1 MNTFRIAQIGSTER
15 LDFSKAKILAPFANT
30 TPEVDIFVESFA
42 LVDESNRV
50 FHGSELEKRHQEAP
64 YTILLLAGAENG
76 GSACGEMLLQ
86 SAILLADAYSLP
98 IFYTTDLEAE
108 LPDDPVLLLTRFNR
122 RLALYENALI
132 HTRQLNL
139 TISEQNQQLQS
150 MKSKVE
156 LEYNVIAN
164 SFFWK
169 ATKPLRWLCDQLKKV
184 PPIRYFAKGLRYWR
198 RHGTKGF
205 FRKIRSFLSTKRGC
219 KKRSTPDPKALEEQ
233 RNTTFLK
240 NIKFSILVPL
250 YNTPIAFLDEMIDSV
265 VKQTY
270 SNWELCLADGSDAE
284 HANVGKRVMELAQN
298 DSRILYKKLE
308 KNLGISENT
317 NACIDMASGEYI
329 SLFDHD
335 DLLHPSALF
344 EVMKVI
350 CEEDADFIYTDEAT
364 FKSPNPKKIITN
376 HYKPDFAPDNLR
388 VANYICHFTSF
399 SRELL
404 EQVGRFRAEYDGSQ
418 DHDMILRLT
427 EKAQKIAH
435 IPQILYYW
443 RSHPNS
449 VSLNLGSKSYAVD
462 AGIHAVE
469 DSLKR
474 NGLQGTVESSNIIP
488 TFYRVRYEVKTD
500 QKVSIIIPNKDHL
513 SVLKTCIDS
522 ILKLTTYPNY
532 EIVIVDN
539 GSSEAALFSYYEE
552 LKNHSNITVCSLDI
566 PFNYSML
573 NNFAITHATGDYYL
587 LLNNDIE
594 IITPNWL
601 EEMLMYAQR
610 DDVGAVGAKLYYPDD
625 TVQHAGVL
633 LGVGGFACHAFP
645 RFGRAEVGYMGR
657 AGYAQNLSAV
667 TAACMMVKASV
678 WREVEGLDE
687 SFKVALNDIDLCLK
701 IRKAGYLIVWT
712 PHAEAYHYE
721 SKTRGHED
729 NPEKQARFESE
740 VHRFQEKWK
749 SELEAGDPY
758 YNPNFSLDPSAMF
771 MEK

>member
-42 LVDESNRV
+42 LSDGSRRIY
-50 FHGSELEKRHQEAP
+50 HGSELEQRHKESP
-64 YTILLLAGAENG
+64 YT
-76 GSACGEMLLQ
+76 
-86 SAILLADAYSLP
+86 AILLPGEGYSSCGYELLQWAIALATAYSLP
-98 IFYTTDLEAE
+98 VFYTDDLGKSLDGEPVRILGQLNLKLAMTEAE
-108 LPDDPVLLLTRFNR
+108 LANAR
-122 RLALYENALI
+122 RLNA
-132 HTRQLNL
+132 TVC
-139 TISEQNQQLQS
+139 EQNQQLQS
-150 MKSKVE
+150 MKSKLE
-156 LEYNVIAN
+156 LEYGVISG

-169 ATKPLRWLCDQLKKV
+169 ATKPLRWLCDQLKKC

-205 FRKIRSFLSTKRGC
+205 VRKIKSFLSSKRGC
-219 KKRSTPDPKALEEQ
+219 KKRSTPDPKVLEEQ
-233 RNTTFLK
+233 RNTTFAK

-250 YNTPIAFLDEMIDSV
+250 YNTPIAFLNEMIDSV
-265 VKQTY
+265 VAQTY
-270 SNWELCLADGSDAE
+270 PNWELCLADGSDEA
-284 HANVGKRVMELAQN
+284 HTGVGARVKELAEK
-298 DSRILYKKLE
+298 DPRILYKKLE

-317 NACIDMASGEYI
+317 NACIDMATGDYI

-344 EVMKVI
+344 EVMKAI
-350 CEEDADFIYTDEAT
+350 CERDADFIYTDEAT

-399 SRELL
+399 SRVLL
-404 EQVGRFRAEYDGSQ
+404 EQVGRFRKEFDGSQ

-427 EKAQKIAH
+427 EKAQKIVH

-449 VSLNLGSKSYAVD
+449 VSLNLASKSYAVD
-462 AGIHAVE
+462 AGIRAVE
-469 DSLKR
+469 ESIKR
-474 NGLQGTVESSNIIP
+474 CGMSARVESSDIIP
-488 TFYRVRYEVKTD
+488 TFYRIRYDVDTD
-500 QKVSIIIPNKDHL
+500 KKVSIIIPNKDHL
-513 SVLKTCIDS
+513 SDLKTCIDS

-539 GSSEAALFSYYEE
+539 GSSEAALFAYYEE
-552 LKNHSNITVCSLDI
+552 IKANPNITVCSLDI
-566 PFNYSML
+566 PFNYSIL
-573 NNFAITHATGDYYL
+573 NNFAISHATGDYYL

-678 WREVEGLDE
+678 WREVQGLDE
-687 SFKVALNDIDLCLK
+687 SFKVALNDVDLCLK

-721 SKTRGHED
+721 SKSRGYED
-729 NPEKQARFESE
+729 NPEKQARFEAE
-740 VHRFQEKWK
+740 VKRFQEKWK
-749 SELEAGDPY
+749 QELEDGDPY
-758 YNPNFSLDPSAMF
+758 YNPNFSLDPSQMF
-771 MEK
+771 MEKD

>member
-1 MNTFRIAQIGSTER
+1 MNTFRIAQIGFTAPVDTKNAR
-15 LDFSKAKILAPFANT
+15 IFIPFASAD
-30 TPEVDIFVESFA
+30 PEIDCFVDSFA
-42 LVDESNRV
+42 LINESKRIY
-50 FHGSELEKRHQEAP
+50 HGSELEKRHKEAP
-64 YTILLLAGAENG
+64 YT
-76 GSACGEMLLQ
+76 
-86 SAILLADAYSLP
+86 AILLPGEGYSSCGYDLLQWALALANAYSLP
-98 IFYTTDLEAE
+98 VFYTDDLKESLDGDPVKILGRLNQKLAMTEAE
-108 LPDDPVLLLTRFNR
+108 L
-122 RLALYENALI
+122 AKA
-132 HTRQLNL
+132 RQLNA
-139 TISEQNQQLQS
+139 TVCEQNQQLQS
-150 MKSKVE
+150 MKSKLE
-156 LEYNVIAN
+156 LEYGVIST
-164 SFFWK
+164 SFFWR
-169 ATKPLRWLCDQLKKV
+169 ATKPFRRLCDLLKKI
-184 PPIRYFAKGLRYWR
+184 PPVRYFAKGLRYWR

-205 FRKIRSFLSTKRGC
+205 LRKIKSFLSSRSGC
-219 KKRSTPDPKALEEQ
+219 KKRTKLDPAVLEEQ
-233 RNTTFLK
+233 RKTEFSK
-240 NIKFSILVPL
+240 KIKFSILVPL

-270 SNWELCLADGSDAE
+270 ENWELCLADGSDDA
-284 HANVGKRVMELAQN
+284 HANVGERVKALASK
-298 DSRILYKKLE
+298 DPRILYKKLE

-317 NACIDMASGEYI
+317 NACIDMATGEYI

-344 EVMKVI
+344 EVMKAI
-350 CEEDADFIYTDEAT
+350 CEKDADFIYTDEAT

-404 EQVGRFRAEYDGSQ
+404 EKVGRFRKEFDGSQ

-427 EKAQKIAH
+427 EQAQKIVH
-435 IPQILYYW
+435 VPQILYYW

-449 VSLNLGSKSYAVD
+449 VSLNLASKSYAVD
-462 AGIHAVE
+462 AGIRAVE
-469 DSLKR
+469 ESIKR
-474 NGLQGTVESSNIIP
+474 CGMSAKVESSDIIP
-488 TFYRVRYEVKTD
+488 TFYRIRYDVNTD
-500 QKVSIIIPNKDHL
+500 KKVSIIIPNKDHL
-513 SVLKTCIDS
+513 SDLKTCIDS

-539 GSSEAALFSYYEE
+539 GSSEAALFAYYEE
-552 LKNHSNITVCSLDI
+552 IKTRPNITVCSLDI
-566 PFNYSML
+566 PFNYSIL
-573 NNFAITHATGDYYL
+573 NNFAVSHATGDYYL

-610 DDVGAVGAKLYYPDD
+610 DDVGAVGAKLYYPDN

-687 SFKVALNDIDLCLK
+687 SFKVALNDVDLCLK

-721 SKTRGHED
+721 SKSRGYED
-729 NPEKQARFESE
+729 NPEKKARFEAE
-740 VHRFQEKWK
+740 VNRFKEKWNQ
-749 SELEAGDPY
+749 ELEAGDPY
-758 YNPNFSLDPSAMF
+758 YNPNFSLDPSRMF
-771 MEK
+771 TEKD

>member
-1 MNTFRIAQIGSTER
+1 MNTIKIAQIGFTAPVSFEGA
-15 LDFSKAKILAPFANT
+15 KALIPFASAS
-30 TPEVDIFVESFA
+30 PEVDCFVDSFA
-42 LVDESNRV
+42 TVDESKRIY
-50 FHGSELEKRHQEAP
+50 HGSALEARHKEAP
-64 YTILLLAGAENG
+64 YT
-76 GSACGEMLLQ
+76 
-86 SAILLADAYSLP
+86 AILLPGDGVATCGYELLQWATALANAYSLP
-98 IFYTTDLEAE
+98 ILYTSDLQNAPLDEPIKILERCNRQIALLETE
-108 LPDDPVLLLTRFNR
+108 LANAR
-122 RLALYENALI
+122 RL
-132 HTRQLNL
+132 NL
-139 TISEQNQQLQS
+139 AVSEQNQQLQS
-150 MKSKVE
+150 MKSKLE
-156 LEYNVIAN
+156 LEYGVISN
-164 SFFWK
+164 SFFWR
-169 ATKPLRWLCDQLKKV
+169 ATKPLRWLCDQLKKC

-205 FRKIRSFLSTKRGC
+205 LRKIKSFLSSKSGC
-219 KKRSTPDPKALEEQ
+219 KKRSTPDPKVLEEQ
-233 RNTTFLK
+233 RNTTFPK

-250 YNTPIAFLDEMIDSV
+250 YNTPIAFLNEMIDSV
-265 VKQTY
+265 VAQTY
-270 SNWELCLADGSDAE
+270 PNWELCLADGSDDA
-284 HANVGKRVMELAQN
+284 HASVGERVKELAAK

-317 NACIDMASGEYI
+317 NACIDMATGDFI

-344 EVMKVI
+344 EVMRAI
-350 CEEDADFIYTDEAT
+350 CEQDADFIYTDEAT

-399 SRELL
+399 SRTLL
-404 EQVGRFRAEYDGSQ
+404 DQVGRFRKEFDGSQ

-427 EKAQKIAH
+427 EKAKKIVH

-449 VSLNLGSKSYAVD
+449 VSLNLASKSYAVD
-462 AGIHAVE
+462 AGIRAVE
-469 DSLKR
+469 ESIKR
-474 NGLQGTVESSNIIP
+474 CGMNARVESSDIIP
-488 TFYRVRYEVKTD
+488 TFYRIRYEVDTD

-513 SVLKTCIDS
+513 SELKTCIDS

-539 GSSEAALFSYYEE
+539 GSSEAALFAYYEE
-552 LKNHSNITVCSLDI
+552 IKTHPNITVCSLDI
-566 PFNYSML
+566 PFNYSIL
-573 NNFAITHATGDYYL
+573 NNFAISHATGDYYL

-678 WREVEGLDE
+678 WREVQGLDE
-687 SFKVALNDIDLCLK
+687 SFKVALNDVDLCLK

-721 SKTRGHED
+721 SKSRGYED
-729 NPEKQARFESE
+729 NPEKQARFEAE
-740 VHRFQEKWK
+740 VKRFQEKWK
-749 SELEAGDPY
+749 QELEDGDPY
-758 YNPNFSLDPSAMF
+758 YNPNFSLDPSQMF
-771 MEK
+771 MEKD